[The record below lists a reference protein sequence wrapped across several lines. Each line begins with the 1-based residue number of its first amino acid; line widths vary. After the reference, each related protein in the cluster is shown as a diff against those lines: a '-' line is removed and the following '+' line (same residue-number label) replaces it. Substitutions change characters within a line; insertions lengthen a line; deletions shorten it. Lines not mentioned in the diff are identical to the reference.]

1 MVAPHVGHKVARR
14 PESSVCTPMEEIS
27 QGILL
32 SEKETRCSM
41 AHVDDYFVFKRG
53 KNKNIYWNWLVS
65 SNVPKQ
71 LTKVVCYGEGVG
83 WRDGVGRL
91 LIVQPFVLLCPLMH
105 VNVLPVQKEKHFI
118 ISFLI

>member
-1 MVAPHVGHKVARR
+1 MVAPHMGCKVARR

-32 SEKETRCSM
+32 SEKEARCST

-53 KNKNIYWNWLVS
+53 KNKNTYWNWLVS

-83 WRDGVGRL
+83 WGDSVGKL
-91 LIVQPFVLLCPLMH
+91 LIVQPFILLCP
-105 VNVLPVQKEKHFI
+105 
-118 ISFLI
+118 